1 MKIALDITNGD
12 FAPNSTINGA
22 INYLKNNK
30 ASEIVL
36 LGTKDHL
43 SKIKINSK
51 FKSQISIVEAN
62 DLIESSD
69 RPTRLI
75 KNKPESS
82 MIKAINMLKSKEVD
96 AVISAGNTG
105 CLLASSL
112 MLLGKI
118 ENIKRPA
125 LAAFIPTE
133 NKGFVLC
140 DVGANANNKPSH
152 LLEFSIMA
160 EAYIKYLEDVKNPKV
175 ALLNIGHESNK
186 GNDLYVETFNL
197 LNKKLNNFIGNI
209 ESRDLF
215 THKANIIVCD
225 GFTGNIVL
233 KLIEGLVDKMIAWTN
248 ESINNHSISKMV
260 KPMLYPVFKDIK
272 KSFDYEEHGGT
283 PLLGI
288 DGIVIKC
295 HGSSKQKAIENAII
309 KAEKC
314 IKNDFVN
321 KIKNLTRNINNE

>member
-22 INYLKNNK
+22 INYLKKNN
-30 ASEIVL
+30 SSDIVFV
-36 LGTKDHL
+36 GTKNHL
-43 SKIKINSK
+43 KKIKINPQ
-51 FKSQISIVEAN
+51 FKSRISTVEAN

-69 RPTRLI
+69 KPTRII
-75 KNKPESS
+75 KNKSESS
-82 MIKAINMLKSKEVD
+82 MVKSINMLKSKEVD

-140 DVGANANNKPSH
+140 DVGANANNKSSH

-186 GNDLYVETFNL
+186 GNDLMVETFNL
-197 LNKKLNNFIGNI
+197 LNNELNNFIGNI

-215 THKANIIVCD
+215 NHKANIVVCD

-233 KLIEGLVDKMIAWTN
+233 KLIEGLVGKMIKWTN
-248 ESINNHSISKMV
+248 ESINKHSISKIA

-288 DGIVIKC
+288 NGTVIKC
-295 HGSSKQKAIENAII
+295 HGASNAKAIENAIL

-314 IKNDFVN
+314 IKNDFIG
-321 KIKNLTRNINNE
+321 KIKTLTKNINK